1 MLIIMTHGDFAEG
14 ILNSARMIL
23 GEIPDVYTICIQ
35 PEMGPSQI
43 KDEFLSIANQAK
55 DGEHLTVMVDIVS
68 GTPCNVSVQMSE
80 QFENYTVL
88 SGLNLAM
95 LIQFIM
101 NDDAPSQQIRAEDA
115 LTEAR
120 RQTINVLEAFRQR

>member
-1 MLIIMTHGDFAEG
+1 MLIIMTHGKFAEG
-14 ILNSARMIL
+14 ILDGARMIL

-35 PEMGPSQI
+35 PEADPGQV
-43 KDEFLSIANQAK
+43 KEEFLTIANTREK
-55 DGEHLTVMVDIVS
+55 GEHLTVMVDIVS
-68 GTPCNVSVQMSE
+68 GTPCNISVQMSE

-88 SGLNLAM
+88 AGLNLAM

-101 NDDAPSQQIRAEDA
+101 SEDAPSQQIRAEDA
-115 LTEAR
+115 LTEAK

>member
-1 MLIIMTHGDFAEG
+1 MLILMTHGNFAEG
-14 ILNSARMIL
+14 ILNSASMIL

-35 PEMGPSQI
+35 PEMGPGQI
-43 KDEFLSIANQAK
+43 KEEFLAIANTVK

-101 NDDAPSQQIRAEDA
+101 DEDAPSQQIRAEDA
-115 LTEAR
+115 LSEAR